1 MGLGRSL
8 EDKANSH
15 GASKKPKKNKCKLF
29 FFLYERVKEWMPHP
43 LTVTLYRPRTYS
55 SGTPLGTSQRYSSP
69 HVADEKLLLGEAKP
83 RTPSAPVGGRDCQDT
98 HTSICWPLFQCPFLC
113 ISTALQKARPPRGGA
128 CRARLNPRPIRN
140 SQGEMTSSSPGCLC
154 HGTWVVHISYG
165 QWDDAKN
172 SSSHNYTDK
181 TPDFP
186 PRPYSLSKSAS
197 SLPTSCCL
205 QPLRPPLPLGRHNK
219 SPNKLL
225 FWLFLWIAERGPHIV
240 WDIITWLSTVSSPGI
255 LKCHN
260 YHNRKGW
267 GVNNVQ
273 SLLLTRF

>member
-1 MGLGRSL
+1 MEG
-8 EDKANSH
+8 
-15 GASKKPKKNKCKLF
+15 
-29 FFLYERVKEWMPHP
+29 
-43 LTVTLYRPRTYS
+43 TVRTHTLPSADPYS
-55 SGTPLGTSQRYSSP
+55 SAPFCVSPLLSRKQGHP
-69 HVADEKLLLGEAKP
+69 GA
-83 RTPSAPVGGRDCQDT
+83 GRAGQGW
-98 HTSICWPLFQCPFLC
+98 IP
-113 ISTALQKARPPRGGA
+113 G
-128 CRARLNPRPIRN
+128 PIRN
-140 SQGEMTSSSPGCLC
+140 SQDEMTSSSPGCLC

-186 PRPYSLSKSAS
+186 PRPYSLSKSTS

-205 QPLRPPLPLGRHNK
+205 QPLRPPLPLGLHNK